1 MNYTDQQIKLAG
13 LLQPE
18 SGPREY
24 EAALDFQGEGVR
36 VLSNNNEIFEENTG
50 DCCEDL
56 EDCEVSKSVLEQEV
70 ADLEEEIVDLEAD
83 LAEACASRLPYFY
96 PYTTSREIDD
106 GSTGSSRQRDVFAPS
121 VTLKLNPYPVD
132 ASSDLTWTKTSDEN
146 YLNSFTDSYPR
157 INTPYGDGTGQVDIR
172 GRFNGDC
179 FYQLFTNFGRQ
190 VGFSNDKNG
199 LGRTATNGVSG
210 ATFTDQ
216 ENGDSYGCYY
226 EPSGQP
232 YQRYATVVMSYTST
246 SFNDTSPAT
255 VSDMP
260 TINVK
265 KASDPFG
272 TNQTSVDLS
281 VTDDYEV
288 VVLEL
293 GTYIVIGT
301 FSVTGTDAGGDASV
315 NETSNPC
322 D

>member
-1 MNYTDQQIKLAG
+1 LSIPEATDCSAEIAEL
-13 LLQPE
+13 
-18 SGPREY
+18 
-24 EAALDFQGEGVR
+24 EA
-36 VLSNNNEIFEENTG
+36 EIAT
-50 DCCEDL
+50 L
-56 EDCEVSKSVLEQEV
+56 ED
-70 ADLEEEIVDLEAD
+70 EIVDLEAA
-83 LAEACASRLPYFY
+83 LAEACLLTLPYFY
-96 PYTTSREIDD
+96 PYTTSREITD

-146 YLNSFTDSYPR
+146 YLKSFTDSYPLVKWDFA
-157 INTPYGDGTGQVDIR
+157 ITPYPISVELQGRFSGNVFYQIFTKFGKRVGFQNDRSGLGASATSGTAAATYVDQQNGDTYTTEYDSNNDGTYD
-172 GRFNGDC
+172 
-179 FYQLFTNFGRQ
+179 TFG
-190 VGFSNDKNG
+190 SI
-199 LGRTATNGVSG
+199 T
-210 ATFTDQ
+210 
-216 ENGDSYGCYY
+216 
-226 EPSGQP
+226 
-232 YQRYATVVMSYTST
+232 MSYSST

-255 VSDMP
+255 VLDMP

-281 VTDDYEV
+281 ITDDYEV

-315 NETSNPC
+315 NETGNPC